1 MLLYDKEQLNLKYN
15 RNEILTFCE
24 LLLYLEKVKNKKKV
38 EARESDAS
46 DLLEVPDT

>member
-1 MLLYDKEQLNLKYN
+1 MRFLPFVSSYYIWKKW
-15 RNEILTFCE
+15 
-24 LLLYLEKVKNKKKV
+24 KKKKV